1 MDMITL
7 NYNGHTGTTS
17 GRRKD
22 GSRAVQWEDNQIEW
36 FSADE
41 FENVLQLSTYST
53 LAEVTL

>member
-1 MDMITL
+1 MITL